1 MNIGQVASVTENNI
15 NGLPLVLSS
24 VIRVTKVL
32 PFEGGGLSLVDNPR
46 SGCQGNWSHVFTT
59 MSYVMST

>member
-24 VIRVTKVL
+24 VIRMTKAL
-32 PFEGGGLSLVDNPR
+32 PFEGGGLSLVDNPI
-46 SGCQGNWSHVFTT
+46 SGCQGNRSDVFTT